1 MSSTETSAPCPSTFT
16 FTVTNRDGSTVDSGL
31 FTYDSSADTLT
42 TETSVFSYYNNSPYE
57 LTAHVAYDGGYA
69 IAGTLDFDVVIDISC
84 DSTAF
89 DPFTVSDMTYSV
101 FGTAG
106 TQVLAI
112 VQDSVSK
119 AVGNQNGLDFCGN
132 REFTITDP
140 ASGTYA
146 NWLDLDP
153 TTQTL
158 TLGLSE
164 TDLIDVGSYTIEVT

>member
-1 MSSTETSAPCPSTFT
+1 MNSSETSAPCPSTFT
-16 FTVTNRDGSTVDSGL
+16 FTVTNRDSSAIDSGL
-31 FTYDSSADTLT
+31 FIYDGTADTLK
-42 TETSVFSYYNNSPYE
+42 TETSVFSYYNDSPYE
-57 LTAHVAYDGGYA
+57 LTAHVAYDGYP
-69 IAGTLDFDVVIDISC
+69 IAGTFDFDVVIDISC

-119 AVGNQNGLDFCGN
+119 AVGNQNGFDFCGD
-132 REFTITDP
+132 RVFTITDP

-153 TTQTL
+153 T
-158 TLGLSE
+158 
-164 TDLIDVGSYTIEVT
+164 I